1 MELYRVF
8 EWDGSSVGRAEGGPL
23 FVARTI
29 QGLGRHDNP
38 SQFGA
43 WYCSRDQVSAIAE
56 SLQRFRGQSVED
68 DDFVRPNGRMKALVG
83 FDLDDD
89 ISLVDLD
96 DPAELSAR
104 DLRPSHVATLT
115 RATTQRIAASLFRDG
130 ATGFAWWSTL
140 EAAWTNVTLFYERAL
155 PHVRVATAP
164 RTLSTRDPQV
174 REAAARLEVEL
185 GR

>member
-8 EWDGSSVGRAEGGPL
+8 EWDGTSLGRSDGGPL
-23 FVARTI
+23 HIPRAT

-43 WYCSRDQVSAIAE
+43 WYCSRDGVSAVAE
-56 SLQRFRGQSVED
+56 SLQRFRGQSIAD
-68 DDFVRPNGRMKALVG
+68 DDFVRPNGRIKALVG

-104 DLRPSHVATLT
+104 DLRPSLVATLN
-115 RATTQRIAASLFRDG
+115 RVTTQRIAASLFREG
-130 ATGFAWWSTL
+130 AAGFSWWSTL

-155 PHVRVATAP
+155 PHVRITAP
-164 RTLSTRDPQV
+164 PRRLSTRDAQV
-174 REAAARLEVEL
+174 REAAARLEVDLE
-185 GR
+185 R

>member
-1 MELYRVF
+1 VELYRVF
-8 EWDGSSVGRAEGGPL
+8 EWDGTSLGRRDGGPL

-29 QGLGRHDNP
+29 QGRSRHDNP

-43 WYCSRDQVSAIAE
+43 WYCSRDPVSATAE
-56 SLQRFRGQSVED
+56 LLQRFRGQGVD
-68 DDFVRPNGRMKALVG
+68 DDVFVRPSGRMKALVG

-96 DPAELSAR
+96 DPTELSAR
-104 DLRPSHVATLT
+104 DLRPSHVATLN
-115 RATTQRIAASLFRDG
+115 RATTQRIAASLYRRG
-130 ATGFAWWSTL
+130 ATGFSWWSTL

-155 PHVRVATAP
+155 PHVRVATPP
-164 RTLSTRDPQV
+164 RCLSTRDPQV

-185 GR
+185 ER